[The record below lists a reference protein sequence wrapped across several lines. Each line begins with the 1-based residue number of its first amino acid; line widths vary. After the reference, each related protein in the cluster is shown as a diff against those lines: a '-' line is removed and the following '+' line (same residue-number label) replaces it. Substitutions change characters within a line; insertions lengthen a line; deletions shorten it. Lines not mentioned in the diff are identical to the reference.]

1 MMSDFKSK
9 LDKAAQIHTDMMLLI
24 NICKSNT
31 GSSDLWGIYWESFW
45 ELSMGFPFKVE
56 WSDPDT
62 SYEEDIMQR
71 YNAIDE
77 FMQSIYSA
85 RECVK

>member
-1 MMSDFKSK
+1 MSDFKSK
-9 LDKAAQIHTDMMLLI
+9 LDKAVQIHLDMMLLI

-31 GSSDLWGIYWESFW
+31 RNLDLWGIYWESFW
-45 ELSMGFPFKVE
+45 ELSIGFPFKVG

-62 SYEEDIMQR
+62 SYEEDIMKR

-77 FMQSIYSA
+77 FMQSVYKA
-85 RECVK
+85 KEEVK

>member
-1 MMSDFKSK
+1 MSDFKSK

-24 NICKSNT
+24 NICKSGT

-56 WSDPDT
+56 WSDPDS

-77 FMQSIYSA
+77 FMKSIYSA
-85 RECVK
+85 REQVK

>member
-1 MMSDFKSK
+1 MSDFKDK
-9 LDKAAQIHTDMMLLI
+9 LDKAVQVHLDMILLI
-24 NICKSNT
+24 NICKNST
-31 GSSDLWGIYWESFW
+31 DSLDLWSIYWESFW

-56 WSDPDT
+56 WSDPNT

-77 FMQSIYSA
+77 FMKSVYSV
-85 RECVK
+85 REQVK

>member
-1 MMSDFKSK
+1 MRGFKSK
-9 LDKAAQIHTDMMLLI
+9 LEKAVQIHLEMGLLI

-31 GSSDLWGIYWESFW
+31 GSSDLWSIYWESFW

-71 YNAIDE
+71 YRAIDE
-77 FMQSIYSA
+77 FMKSVYL
-85 RECVK
+85 VKEQVK